1 MIPSSKTLKENWVS
15 EFANIKRRND
25 KQTCSCDLSC
35 SHTLPSSLVPTTST
49 IRTSAKKEGEFSKVC
64 GFVCQ
69 LQQAGKQSK
78 QASLLLFQ
86 KKKKEIKR
94 NLTFRLLKF
103 SGIFSLHTKT
113 VDRSIDAVV

>member
-1 MIPSSKTLKENWVS
+1 MGL
-15 EFANIKRRND
+15 EFAHIKRRND
-25 KQTCSCDLSC
+25 KQTFTYNLSC
-35 SHTLPSSLVPTTST
+35 SHTVSSSLVPTTST
-49 IRTSAKKEGEFSKVC
+49 IRTSAKKEGEFSKVF

-69 LQQAGKQSK
+69 LQQAGKQSKQSK